1 MLGCIVQ
8 TLSVQSNQGK
18 EKALLL
24 GVASK
29 DFMWEGSGSW
39 GKCRIWIR
47 DWARRLALACIGKR
61 RIA

>member
-29 DFMWEGSGSW
+29 DFMWEVGLEENVEFGLGTELEDLHSMY
-39 GKCRIWIR
+39 R
-47 DWARRLALACIGKR
+47 
-61 RIA
+61 